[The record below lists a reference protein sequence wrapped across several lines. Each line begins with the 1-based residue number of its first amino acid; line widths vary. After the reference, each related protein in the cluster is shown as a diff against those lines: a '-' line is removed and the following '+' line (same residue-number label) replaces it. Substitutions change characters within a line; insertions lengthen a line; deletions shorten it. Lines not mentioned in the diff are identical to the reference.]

1 MVMKGSLRARSW
13 RGRVWLSIN
22 CGEGG
27 LIGDRGEDCS
37 RLMIMSMSGS
47 DFVNVVTMRL
57 DWMR

>member
-1 MVMKGSLRARSW
+1 
-13 RGRVWLSIN
+13 VWLSIN